1 MRADFGKG
9 GEQVCR
15 SRKAGVGNQT
25 PGEYIRNG
33 TMFSLGRPS
42 PCLADSAPIPGPTVV
57 ALQLRCAVGGPP
69 CPHKTGEK
77 YTN

>member
-25 PGEYIRNG
+25 PESISGP
-33 TMFSLGRPS
+33 GR
-42 PCLADSAPIPGPTVV
+42 CFRADGQEAHACPTQCTVPGP
-57 ALQLRCAVGGPP
+57 AELRSAVGGPP

-77 YTN
+77 STN